1 MQLSITQLKM
11 SSILDQFPKEEID
24 KACDSLV
31 KKGLVDNKE
40 QALLNLEMDLE
51 ERQQLATGG

>member
-1 MQLSITQLKM
+1 M